1 MFSRLSARSLQYI
14 HLSDK
19 SFKKWEVYCYIII
32 FVAAAVLRLWDLGSV
47 TLHHDESIHA
57 FWSWQLAF
65 EGHYIHD
72 PIFHGPFYYF
82 VQAFTFLVFQDS
94 DYTARLSVA
103 FFGILLTALPLLLR
117 RHLGAVGTIAAMAF
131 IAFSPSLVYYSRFFR
146 GDIYI
151 AVFTLCMVI
160 AIWRY
165 LVTGRHRWLLVFAGS
180 IVGIFLTKEM
190 AYLEAAIFLLL
201 LNALL
206 SGDLAKMTF
215 SMNRK
220 KQVLCVIVL
229 MPVAWLCA
237 ALWPLIGKIRT
248 RLEWKDLPRSGDLL
262 ILLGTLILPLLIAFL
277 RDPLEMG
284 IPLLRDFSIFQSIPF
299 IGKGVVDS
307 GILAQDVV
315 CVGSVSDRMPIIV
328 SLLIVGGLSAA
339 VGLLWKPKIWL
350 ICALLGSVIF
360 ATFMTTFWTNVDGL
374 CTGLW
379 GSLDYWRDQQVV
391 RRGEQPWFYYLM
403 IVPPYEFLLFSLALP
418 GLIWSFFR
426 RDYFAKFLSFWL
438 IAVFFAL
445 SFAGEKMP
453 WLTVHIA
460 LPAALLAAW
469 SVYNFWGY
477 WFNSGKKENWLK
489 VAFAIFAVSIISAV
503 AFPVAVYVQ
512 DLFLGVRVLLVI
524 FPLLLFGICI
534 HQFGSRS
541 VPFVAAIL
549 LISALSFFSLR
560 TMTGL
565 AFVRGDVPKD
575 LLIYTQSSPYLKEL
589 DKRIDRIVDESQN
602 AHEIFIAVDSKA
614 SFAWPW
620 VWYFRDFPGRIH
632 YGDHVDGLDFEK
644 YDYSVILTT
653 ASNASYIRSELSR
666 LEIKDNYFPSE
677 SYPHRWWFPET
688 YKEPFR
694 RNTNAHANTSRY
706 YSFRE
711 IQTWEVI
718 GSNVFRTSGRNNWFL
733 VAYFFWRDH
742 EPSTDLG
749 SVDGVAWFA
758 KNADP

>member
-1 MFSRLSARSLQYI
+1 M
-14 HLSDK
+14 
-19 SFKKWEVYCYIII
+19 
-32 FVAAAVLRLWDLGSV
+32 
-47 TLHHDESIHA
+47 
-57 FWSWQLAF
+57 
-65 EGHYIHD
+65 
-72 PIFHGPFYYF
+72 
-82 VQAFTFLVFQDS
+82 
-94 DYTARLSVA
+94 
-103 FFGILLTALPLLLR
+103 
-117 RHLGAVGTIAAMAF
+117 
-131 IAFSPSLVYYSRFFR
+131 
-146 GDIYI
+146 
-151 AVFTLCMVI
+151 
-160 AIWRY
+160 
-165 LVTGRHRWLLVFAGS
+165 
-180 IVGIFLTKEM
+180 
-190 AYLEAAIFLLL
+190 
-201 LNALL
+201 
-206 SGDLAKMTF
+206 
-215 SMNRK
+215 
-220 KQVLCVIVL
+220 
-229 MPVAWLCA
+229 
-237 ALWPLIGKIRT
+237 
-248 RLEWKDLPRSGDLL
+248 
-262 ILLGTLILPLLIAFL
+262 
-277 RDPLEMG
+277 
-284 IPLLRDFSIFQSIPF
+284 
-299 IGKGVVDS
+299 
-307 GILAQDVV
+307 
-315 CVGSVSDRMPIIV
+315 
-328 SLLIVGGLSAA
+328 
-339 VGLLWKPKIWL
+339 
-350 ICALLGSVIF
+350 
-360 ATFMTTFWTNVDGL
+360 
-374 CTGLW
+374 
-379 GSLDYWRDQQVV
+379 V

-469 SVYNFWGY
+469 SVYNFWSY

-489 VAFAIFAVSIISAV
+489 VVFAIFAVSVISAV

-512 DLFLGVRVLLVI
+512 DLFIAVRVLLVI
-524 FPLLLFGICI
+524 FPLLLFGICVY
-534 HQFGSRS
+534 HFGSRS
-541 VPFVAAIL
+541 VPFLAAIL

-589 DKRIDRIVDESQN
+589 DKRIDRIVDESKNPQKV
-602 AHEIFIAVDSKA
+602 FIAVDSKA

-644 YDYSVILTT
+644 YDYSAILTT

-666 LEIKDNYFPSE
+666 LGIKNNYFPE
-677 SYPHRWWFPET
+677 EPYPHRWWFPET

-694 RNTNAHANTSRY
+694 RNTNDQVNMSRY

-718 GSNVFRTSGRNNWFL
+718 GSNVFRTSGPNNWFL